1 MHYIYVD
8 GSSGISGDMM
18 LGALL
23 DLGADVSVFKEKM
36 STLDLPVEISVKE
49 TKRSSLRALKVD
61 VEVRRKEELTRK
73 WSDIET
79 LIKKSVFSQAVKENS
94 LNIFKTLFKAES
106 KVHGHSFQ
114 ECHLH
119 EAGADDAIIDIV
131 GTCFLIENLKIS
143 DIFSSPLNIGA
154 GSVNTSHGILPVP
167 PPAVAEILSS
177 IPVYSAG
184 VKEELTT
191 PTGAAIILTMAKKF
205 LSFPELC
212 YKKIGC
218 GAGGRDFP
226 GFPNILRLFYGE
238 SKNFSSEKKLFQ
250 IETNIDDANPQ
261 ILALFLEKAF
271 KMGALDVF
279 FTPIIM
285 KKNRLATKITILTTS
300 EKINTLVQAVF
311 EETTSIGV
319 RYFPVERRI
328 LERSIKKIN
337 VLGEELDVKVSLLK
351 GKEVNIQP
359 EFSVCRKIAE
369 KKQVPVKKII
379 ELAISEYNKIR
390 KN

>member
-1 MHYIYVD
+1 MQYIYVD
-8 GSSGISGDMM
+8 GSAGISGDMM

-36 STLDLPVEISVKE
+36 SSLDLPVIISVKE

-61 VEVRRKEELTRK
+61 VEVRRKEKVTRK
-73 WSDIET
+73 WSDIEA
-79 LIKKSVFSQAVKENS
+79 LIKKSVFSQNVKDNS

-106 KVHGHSFQ
+106 KVHGYSFQ

-143 DIFSSPLNIGA
+143 NIYSSPLNVGA
-154 GSVNTSHGILPVP
+154 GSVNTSHG
-167 PPAVAEILSS
+167 
-177 IPVYSAG
+177 
-184 VKEELTT
+184 EELTT
-191 PTGAAIILTMAKKF
+191 PTGAAIISTIAKKF

-212 YKKIGC
+212 YKKIGY

-238 SKNFSSEKKLFQ
+238 SKYFSSEKKLFQ

-261 ILALFLEKAF
+261 ILAFFLEKAF
-271 KMGALDVF
+271 DMGALDVF

-285 KKNRLATKITILTTS
+285 KKNRPATKITILTTS
-300 EKINTLVQAVF
+300 EKMNPLVQAVF
-311 EETTSIGV
+311 AETTSIGV
-319 RYFPVERRI
+319 RYFQVERRI
-328 LERSIKKIN
+328 LERSIKKIT
-337 VLGEELDVKVSLLK
+337 VLGEELNVKVSLLK

-359 EFSVCRKIAE
+359 EFSLCRKIAK
-369 KKQVPVKKII
+369 KKQMPVKKII
-379 ELAISEYNKIR
+379 ELAICEYNKIK

>member
-1 MHYIYVD
+1 MQYIYID
-8 GSSGISGDMM
+8 GSAGISGDMM

-23 DLGADVSVFKEKM
+23 DLGADVSLFKEKM
-36 STLDLPVEISVKE
+36 STLGLPVKISVKE
-49 TKRSSLRALKVD
+49 TKRSSLRALKAD
-61 VEVRRKEELTRK
+61 VEVMRKEKLTRK
-73 WSDIET
+73 WSDIEA
-79 LIKKSVFSQAVKENS
+79 LIKKSAFSQGIKENS

-114 ECHLH
+114 QTHLH

-131 GTCFLIENLKIS
+131 GTCFLIEKLEIS
-143 DIFSSPLNIGA
+143 DIFSSPLNLGA
-154 GSVNTSHGILPVP
+154 GNVNTSHGILSVP
-167 PPAVAEILSS
+167 PPAVAEILRG
-177 IPVYSAG
+177 IPVYSAR

-191 PTGAAIILTMAKKF
+191 PTGAAIISTMAKKF

-261 ILALFLEKAF
+261 ILAFFLEKAF
-271 KMGALDVF
+271 EMGALDVF

-285 KKNRLATKITILTTS
+285 KKNRLATKITILTTF
-300 EKINTLVQAVF
+300 EKMNMLVQAVF
-311 EETTSIGV
+311 AETTSIGV

-328 LERSIKKIN
+328 LERSLKKIK
-337 VLGEELDVKVSLLK
+337 VLGEELEVKVSLLK

-359 EFSVCRKIAE
+359 EFSGCRKIAE

-379 ELAISEYNKIR
+379 ELAISEYDKIR

>member
-36 STLDLPVEISVKE
+36 STLDLPVKISVKE

-61 VEVRRKEELTRK
+61 VEVRRKEKLTRK

-79 LIKKSVFSQAVKENS
+79 LIKKSIFSQAVKENS

-114 ECHLH
+114 ECYLH

-184 VKEELTT
+184 IKEELTT

-226 GFPNILRLFYGE
+226 GYPNILRLFYGE
-238 SKNFSSEKKLFQ
+238 IKNFSSEKKLFQ

-261 ILALFLEKAF
+261 ILAFFLEKAF

-328 LERSIKKIN
+328 LERSIKKIK

>member
-1 MHYIYVD
+1 MNYIYVD
-8 GSSGISGDMM
+8 GSAGISGDMM

-36 STLDLPVEISVKE
+36 GTLGLPVKISVKE
-49 TKRSSLRALKVD
+49 TKRSSLRALKAD
-61 VEVRRKEELTRK
+61 VEVRRKEKLNRK
-73 WSDIET
+73 WSDIEA
-79 LIKKSVFSQAVKENS
+79 LIKKSVFSQDVKENS
-94 LNIFKTLFKAES
+94 LKIFKTLFIAES
-106 KVHGHSFQ
+106 KVHGYSFQ

-143 DIFSSPLNIGA
+143 DIFSSPLNVGA

-191 PTGAAIILTMAKKF
+191 PTGAAIISTMARKF
-205 LSFPELC
+205 LSFPELR

-226 GFPNILRLFYGE
+226 GFPNIMRLFYGE
-238 SKNFSSEKKLFQ
+238 SKSFSSEKKLFQ

-261 ILALFLEKAF
+261 ILAFFLEKAF
-271 KMGALDVF
+271 EMGALDVF

-285 KKNRLATKITILTTS
+285 KKNRLATKITILATF
-300 EKINTLVQAVF
+300 EKMNTLVQAVF
-311 EETTSIGV
+311 AETTSIGV

-328 LERSIKKIN
+328 LERSIKKIK

-379 ELAISEYNKIR
+379 ELAINEYNKIR

>member
-1 MHYIYVD
+1 
-8 GSSGISGDMM
+8 MM

-23 DLGADVSVFKEKM
+23 DLGADVSLFKEKM
-36 STLDLPVEISVKE
+36 STLGLPVKISVKE
-49 TKRSSLRALKVD
+49 TKRSSLRALKAD
-61 VEVRRKEELTRK
+61 VEVRRKEKLNRK
-73 WSDIET
+73 WSDIEA
-79 LIKKSVFSQAVKENS
+79 LIKKSVFSQDVKENS
-94 LNIFKTLFKAES
+94 LNIFKTLFIAES
-106 KVHGHSFQ
+106 KVHGYSFQ

-143 DIFSSPLNIGA
+143 DIFSSPLNVGA

-191 PTGAAIILTMAKKF
+191 PTGAAIISTMARKF

-238 SKNFSSEKKLFQ
+238 RKNFSSEKKLFQ

-261 ILALFLEKAF
+261 ILAFFLEKAF
-271 KMGALDVF
+271 EMGALDVF

-285 KKNRLATKITILTTS
+285 KKNRLATKITILTTF
-300 EKINTLVQAVF
+300 EKMNTLVQAVF
-311 EETTSIGV
+311 AETTSIGV

-328 LERSIKKIN
+328 LERSIKKIK

-379 ELAISEYNKIR
+379 ELAINEYNKIR

>member
-1 MHYIYVD
+1 MNYIYVD
-8 GSSGISGDMM
+8 GSAGISGDMM

-23 DLGADVSVFKEKM
+23 DLGADVSLFKEKM
-36 STLDLPVEISVKE
+36 STLGLPVKISVKE

-61 VEVRRKEELTRK
+61 VEVMRKEKLTRK
-73 WSDIET
+73 WSDIEA
-79 LIKKSVFSQAVKENS
+79 LIKKSVFSQGIKENS

-114 ECHLH
+114 ETHLH

-131 GTCFLIENLKIS
+131 GTCFLIEKLEIS
-143 DIFSSPLNIGA
+143 DIFSSPLNLGA

-177 IPVYSAG
+177 IPVYSAV

-191 PTGAAIILTMAKKF
+191 PTGAAIISTMAKKF

-238 SKNFSSEKKLFQ
+238 RKNFSSEKKLFQ

-261 ILALFLEKAF
+261 ILAFFLEKAF
-271 KMGALDVF
+271 EMGALDVF

-285 KKNRLATKITILTTS
+285 KKNRLATKITILTTF
-300 EKINTLVQAVF
+300 EKMNTLVQAVF
-311 EETTSIGV
+311 AETTSIGV

-328 LERSIKKIN
+328 LERSIKKIK

-379 ELAISEYNKIR
+379 ELAINEYNKIR